1 MFSHFAHI
9 QCFLHSLFSA
19 GLGSVGRSC
28 VILWMAG
35 PRRLQ
40 RCGSELSRCFNSQA
54 LLGWGCCSNTKW
66 PFFLFSP
73 GVPASVFKILLL
85 LVPSTTFTCAGL
97 QLPERPSM
105 GLLSP
110 PPTCTSRAEA
120 MFWFIKSEILWS
132 SQDTKCAQ
140 TCNLGHWR
148 WTVQSAKV

>member
-1 MFSHFAHI
+1 MFSGS
-9 QCFLHSLFSA
+9 CSVTLLTFSVFCTA
-19 GLGSVGRSC
+19 CSRLVWDLLG

-110 PPTCTSRAEA
+110 LPPAPPGLRRCSD
-120 MFWFIKSEILWS
+120 LL
-132 SQDTKCAQ
+132 
-140 TCNLGHWR
+140 NLKYSDPPRIQNVLKH
-148 WTVQSAKV
+148 VI